1 MVCSADGGMA
11 CHEGGSGGG
20 VTERVVE
27 EEEDDDERAELA
39 LKTVNETAAAEPL
52 MNVGIENLSWSPSTL
67 KPSSS
72 SL

>member
-27 EEEDDDERAELA
+27 DEDDDDERAELA
-39 LKTVNETAAAEPL
+39 LKTVNEATAAEPL
-52 MNVGIENLSWSPSTL
+52 VNVGIENPSLSPSS
-67 KPSSS
+67 PSSS
-72 SL
+72 L